1 MIRTNRFSA
10 AALGLVL
17 AAAACQNDEVN
28 RPFSNIP
35 VDPLFERYVSMGNS
49 ITAGFQSNG
58 INENTQQQSYAVLL
72 AQAMRSPFYAPLLQ
86 ASEPT
91 LPRGCPPPYDSLW
104 SSLGAPVPHR
114 IGGVSA
120 TACGLR
126 KVPNPAPPFISN
138 VAVPGARVLETY
150 SNLTPAANPLTT
162 FILGGLT
169 QVQMMRRAGATF
181 VTVWI
186 GNNDVLGAALDTADA
201 GNPALVT
208 DPAVFQTQYSTLLD
222 SLEDAGITRAV
233 LIGVANV
240 TVIPYFVRGSK
251 FFNVKFAGDSIPGP
265 NAANKTFPANF
276 LVNPNC
282 APPAGDSVLVPF
294 PRGAAVLAFA
304 RVSPTS
310 TVGVDCAD
318 VHHVSRAEMLN
329 MVAAVTAYNTFISAQ
344 ATARGYVF
352 IDPNALF
359 AALPPGA
366 IPAFPNVPAAGNT
379 PAFAPAYAAPFGG
392 FFSLDGVHP
401 NAAAHRLIAQT
412 LATAINAAYGTVIPP
427 VP

>member
-28 RPFSNIP
+28 RPFGNIP

-49 ITAGFQSNG
+49 ITAGFQSAG
-58 INENTQQQSYAVLL
+58 INENTQQQSYPFLL
-72 AQAMRSPFYAPLLQ
+72 SQAMHSPFYLPLMRF
-86 ASEPT
+86 P
-91 LPRGCPPPYDSLW
+91 GCPAPYDSLW
-104 SSLGAPVPHR
+104 SRQGAPVPHR
-114 IGGVSA
+114 IGG
-120 TACGLR
+120 TAGNFCALR
-126 KVPNPAPPFISN
+126 KVVSPPAPFISN

-150 SNLTPAANPLTT
+150 TNLTPGANPLTT
-162 FILGGLT
+162 FILGGTT

-186 GNNDVLGAALDTADA
+186 GNNDVLGAALDTANA

-208 DPAVFQTQYSTLLD
+208 DITTFQTQYTTLLD
-222 SLEDAGITRAV
+222 SLEDAGITHAV

-240 TVIPYFVRGSK
+240 TLIPYFVRGSK

-304 RVSPTS
+304 RVTPAA

-318 VHHVSRAEMLN
+318 VHHVSRTEMLN

-366 IPAFPNVPAAGNT
+366 IPTFPNVPAAGNT

-392 FFSLDGVHP
+392 FFSFDGVHP
-401 NAAAHRLIAQT
+401 NATAHRLIAQT
-412 LATAINAAYGTVIPP
+412 LATAINAAYGTAIPP